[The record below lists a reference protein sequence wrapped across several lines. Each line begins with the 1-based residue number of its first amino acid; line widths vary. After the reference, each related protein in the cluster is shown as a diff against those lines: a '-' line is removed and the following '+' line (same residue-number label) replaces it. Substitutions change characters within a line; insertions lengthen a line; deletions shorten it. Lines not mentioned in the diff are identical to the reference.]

1 MKRTLLVIIIFFVF
15 NACKKE
21 GTINP
26 YDDPNLAPPIT
37 NDTNYFPDPTA
48 FAALHNNIFIPTCS
62 NSGCHDGAFEPDFR
76 TIESSY
82 NTLVYHPVIKNDA
95 TNSYEFRVEPG
106 NSDKSVLYKR
116 LIEDIDG
123 ISGIM
128 PLSAEYNPEHYW
140 YDHKDEYIQ
149 NIKDWIDDGAKDIFG
164 NTPLQANKVPEMRGC
179 IAFLT
184 GQNNP
189 LNREQPRGTI
199 YIPSNATS
207 VDFWFSVLDDK
218 LTPNQLTFNKIK
230 FAPNLLNFENQPE
243 YTLEVITPS
252 LIETG
257 FYLSTVDEFYHKYT
271 LDMSSYNS
279 GDVVFIRIYVQDD
292 INDITEIPSNGT
304 EYQIIKHF
312 TFTVQ

>member
-1 MKRTLLVIIIFFVF
+1 MFRISLLIIVCIVF
-15 NACKKE
+15 SACKKDE
-21 GTINP
+21 SINP
-26 YDDPNLAPPIT
+26 YNNPNLGPPNN
-37 NDTNYFPDPTA
+37 NDTNYFSNPTE
-48 FAALHNNIFIPTCS
+48 FAALHNNIFIPTCA
-62 NSGCHDGAFEPDFR
+62 NSGCHDGTFEPDFR

-95 TNSYEFRVEPG
+95 NNTYAFRVEPG

-149 NIKDWIDDGAKDIFG
+149 NIKDWIDNGAKDIFG
-164 NTPLQANKVPEMRGC
+164 NVPLQTNKIPEMRGC

-184 GQNNP
+184 GQNTI
-189 LNREQPRGTI
+189 LSREQPRGTI
-199 YIPSNATS
+199 YVPSNANS
-207 VDFWFSVLDDK
+207 VDFWFSVLDDQ

-230 FAPNLLNFENQPE
+230 FSNNLFNFENQPA
-243 YTLEVITPS
+243 YNLEVITPPI
-252 LIETG
+252 IESG

-271 LDMSSYNS
+271 LDMSPYNT
-279 GDVVFIRIYVQDD
+279 GDVIFIKIYIQDNV
-292 INDITEIPSNGT
+292 NDITEIPSNGA

>member
-1 MKRTLLVIIIFFVF
+1 MYRISLLIITCILFST
-15 NACKKE
+15 CKKDDA
-21 GTINP
+21 INP
-26 YDDPNLAPPIT
+26 YDNTDLGPPNN
-37 NDTNYFPDPTA
+37 NDTNYFSDPSA
-48 FAALHNNIFIPTCS
+48 FAALHNNIFIPTCA
-62 NSGCHDGAFEPDFR
+62 NSGCHDGTFEPDFR

-82 NTLVYHPVIKNDA
+82 NTLVYHPVIKND
-95 TNSYEFRVEPG
+95 TNNSYVFRVDPG

-149 NIKDWIDDGAKDIFG
+149 NIKDWIDNGAKNIFG
-164 NTPLQANKVPEMRGC
+164 NVPSQPNKIPEMRGC

-184 GQNNP
+184 GQNTP
-189 LNREQPRGTI
+189 LSREQPRGTI
-199 YIPSNATS
+199 YVPTNSNS
-207 VDFWFSVLDDK
+207 VDFWFSVLDDQ

-230 FAPNLLNFENQPE
+230 FSANLLNFENQPS
-243 YTLEVITPS
+243 YNLQIITPPI
-252 LIETG
+252 IESG

-271 LDMSSYNS
+271 LDMSPYST
-279 GDVVFIRIYVQDD
+279 GDVMFIKIYIKDNV
-292 INDITEIPSNGT
+292 NDITEIPSNGA

>member
-1 MKRTLLVIIIFFVF
+1 MFFFIFICGFF
-15 NACKKE
+15 TACKKDVSV
-21 GTINP
+21 NP
-26 YDDPNLAPPIT
+26 YENSDLQPPNIS
-37 NDTNYFPDPTA
+37 DTNYFPDPTA
-48 FAALHNNIFIPTCS
+48 FAALHNNIFIPTCA
-62 NSGCHDGAFEPDFR
+62 NSGCHDGTFEPDFR

-95 TNSYEFRVEPG
+95 INSYEFRVDPG
-106 NSDKSVLYKR
+106 NSNKSILYKR

-140 YDHKDEYIQ
+140 YDHEEEYIQ
-149 NIKDWIDDGAKDIFG
+149 NIKDWIDDGAKDVFG

-184 GQNNP
+184 GQNTP

-207 VDFWFSVLDDK
+207 VDFWFSVLDDE
-218 LTPNQLTFNKIK
+218 LSADQLTYNKIK
-230 FAPNLLNFENQPE
+230 FSSSLVDFENQTE
-243 YTLEVITPS
+243 YNLEVMSSPIT
-252 LIETG
+252 EAG
-257 FYLSTVDEFYHKYT
+257 FYLSTVDDFYHKYT
-271 LDMSSYNS
+271 LDMSAYSS
-279 GDVVFIRIYVQDD
+279 GDVVFIKIYLQDD
-292 INDITEIPSNGT
+292 VNDITEIPSNGA
-304 EYQIIKHF
+304 EYQIIRHF